1 MYIKCLKIHQLCITK
16 LTKQDYKKNIMKTI
30 VFLNKKKLR
39 NENMVANDIKL
50 SQKIKRKD
58 KLSIEKDVML
68 CTRLVHKL

>member
-1 MYIKCLKIHQLCITK
+1 
-16 LTKQDYKKNIMKTI
+16 MKTI

-58 KLSIEKDVML
+58 KLSIEKYVML